1 VLAWGQRRLARTSQ
15 GQAPVYLCSQP
26 REAVQLGVVPDG
38 VLRDGLRH
46 VVHVAELGLLL
57 DPEVRSHGPDSDV
70 LDRLCAPHQRPIT
83 RHTPP
88 GQ

>member
-1 VLAWGQRRLARTSQ
+1 MAWWVSACVGRRRLARTSQ
-15 GQAPVYLCSQP
+15 GQAPVDLCSQP

-57 DPEVRSHGPDSDV
+57 DPEVRSHGPDPVASHPSGIV
-70 LDRLCAPHQRPIT
+70 
-83 RHTPP
+83 
-88 GQ
+88 GSM